1 MSRQLTITD
10 RVDTMLLPHE
20 SNIASLLGDVVDPDK
35 FKAAV
40 IVACQKNPDILRCEQ
55 QSVVRA
61 CMLCAQDGLMPDG
74 RLAAIVPYNESR
86 KVNGNWEKL
95 KVANYM
101 PMVAGILKR
110 ARDFSDFHT
119 IVCEI
124 VCANDDFRRTAG
136 DDPRID
142 HSFPPLGQERGEIVG
157 AYAIFKD
164 KSNRVIHREVI
175 DKSDLQKIRSVSKAK
190 DKVWGPWE
198 GEMAKKTA
206 IRRGAKRI
214 PMSDELRAIVERDDQ
229 LVDLDITPQRPSLQA
244 RLSARKHIEPVD
256 EGFDA
261 DNIQKQLTQDR
272 SADPDEITPEGEQQ
286 QSDNKKVLSEAPSE
300 ASGKQDNALATLTEG
315 QLELLTTIE
324 EALSGCR
331 TAKDIDAVLS
341 EYGQDVLDAGEMFQT
356 LANKAVYQR
365 RADLGRELQ
374 Q

>member
-1 MSRQLTITD
+1 MNRQLTVTD

-20 SNIASLLGDVVDPDK
+20 SNIASLLGDVIDPNK

-61 CMLCAQDGLMPDG
+61 CMLCAQDGLIPDG

-86 KVNGNWEKL
+86 KVNGNWEKF

-124 VCANDDFRRTAG
+124 VCANDTFKRTAG
-136 DDPRID
+136 DDPKIE
-142 HSFPPLGQERGEIVG
+142 HNFPPLGQERGEIVG

-164 KSNRVIHREVI
+164 KSNRVIHREVV
-175 DKSDLQKIRSVSKAK
+175 DKSDLQKVRAVSKAK

-229 LVDLDITPQRPSLQA
+229 LVDLEITPQRPSLQD
-244 RLSARKHIEPVD
+244 RLSARQHTDPVD
-256 EGFDA
+256 EGFDE
-261 DNIQKQLTQDR
+261 DSIQKQLTQAQR
-272 SADPDEITPEGEQQ
+272 PDSEEIEPEDEQPQ
-286 QSDNKKVLSEAPSE
+286 PE
-300 ASGKQDNALATLTEG
+300 ASEKQEAAPANLTEG
-315 QLELLTTIE
+315 QLELLLSIE

-331 TAKDIDAVLS
+331 SHNDIDAVLS
-341 EYGQDVLDAGEMFQT
+341 EFGQDVMQAGDLFQT
-356 LANKAVYQR
+356 LANKAVHQR
-365 RADLGRELQ
+365 RADLDREQ
-374 Q
+374 QQ